1 MGAGLVVGRRH
12 LRPAQEAAMTEEEA
26 LERFRREI
34 HDALEEYD
42 RDR

>member
-1 MGAGLVVGRRH
+1 VPVLSV
-12 LRPAQEAAMTEEEA
+12 TEDEA

-42 RDR
+42 RPRT